1 MHSVIKMEKK
11 GFARKYSA
19 IAGKYSAIA
28 RKYSVIV
35 PFGRM
40 CAVALLDHR
49 MCLEQC
55 ESVHL
60 TTSGW
65 LDGYLWMLSIDGF
78 CNGCALAHGNAVHDP
93 HGLLRYCKK
102 LSKRVPSVRAHLSE
116 RLNLHQ

>member
-1 MHSVIKMEKK
+1 
-11 GFARKYSA
+11 
-19 IAGKYSAIA
+19 
-28 RKYSVIV
+28 
-35 PFGRM
+35 M

-60 TTSGW
+60 KTSGW
-65 LDGYLWMLSIDGF
+65 LGGYLWILSIDGF
-78 CNGCALAHGNAVHDP
+78 CSGCALAHGNAVRGH

-102 LSKRVPSVRAHLSE
+102 LSKRVSSVRAHLSE